1 MWPGFESESRRPLIL
16 KASPTRY
23 RPFPAN
29 LMIGCY
35 GLVASDAGSIDLE
48 LDNELE
54 DAQWFDKESVLKVL
68 QVVQGRLVRQA
79 RADR

>member
-1 MWPGFESESRRPLIL
+1 MLLLSNGFPMHI
-16 KASPTRY
+16 

-35 GLVASDAGSIDLE
+35 GLVASDAGSIALD

-54 DAQWFDKESVLKVL
+54 DAQWFTKESVLKVL
-68 QVVQGRLVRQA
+68 CVIWSSTSTTQP
-79 RADR
+79 RANRVFQ

>member
-1 MWPGFESESRRPLIL
+1 MKTRPILADRLIWYT
-16 KASPTRY
+16 S

-54 DAQWFDKESVLKVL
+54 DAQWFEKDKVL
-68 QVVQGRLVRQA
+68 DILYVQPPA
-79 RADR
+79 S